1 MDFPACR
8 YLVVANGVPL
18 SRDLSSAAGPRQ
30 TSLASNGQSGVY
42 VARLGFVDKN
52 GHGNM
57 PIRIRPGSVD
67 DQSSSSKGAFPRR
80 LSWPDLGKPNRRG
93 CSRVGG
99 SGEALY
105 FVAETA
111 GVSIVM
117 TLVEPARNGL
127 RDWAAHQS

>member
-1 MDFPACR
+1 M
-8 YLVVANGVPL
+8 
-18 SRDLSSAAGPRQ
+18 SRDRSSTAGPRQ
-30 TSLASNGQSGVY
+30 TLLASTGQSGVY

-52 GHGNM
+52 GHGNTGQFASD
-57 PIRIRPGSVD
+57 PGSVD
-67 DQSSSSKGAFPRR
+67 DQSSSSKGALPGR
-80 LSWPDLGKPNRRG
+80 LCWPDLGKPNRRG

-99 SGEALY
+99 SAEALY